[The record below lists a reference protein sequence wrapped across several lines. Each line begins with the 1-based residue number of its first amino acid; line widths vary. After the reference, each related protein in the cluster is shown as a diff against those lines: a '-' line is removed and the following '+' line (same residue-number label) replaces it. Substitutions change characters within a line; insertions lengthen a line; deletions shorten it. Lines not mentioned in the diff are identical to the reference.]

1 MAPSVLLYNQHV
13 LSVRGTGTFNQRT
26 VISCLIFYNKIGN
39 TSSSP
44 DYDGDDNSWFTCGK
58 CTEKDFL
65 NSPITSVEIV
75 FKVQI
80 KKKSESPET
89 DNY

>member
-1 MAPSVLLYNQHV
+1 MHFCDI
-13 LSVRGTGTFNQRT
+13 VRNE
-26 VISCLIFYNKIGN
+26 
-39 TSSSP
+39 SSP

-80 KKKSESPET
+80 KKKKKSESPET